1 LTITLNKAG
10 RAAIVQ
16 SVVHEKVKMM
26 LNKIVV
32 FCSGH
37 AIRPFLFLL
46 LIALTVG
53 AQIQFD
59 RPKTAKPLPNP
70 SIIGAQRDEVI
81 TAVKQML
88 ETREIPLDKE
98 DCSATTGECT
108 LITKSVIFIKG
119 IPTISQLQHYA
130 DVPRR
135 DVRNWSKGRYVLRF
149 QITPASTKT
158 AQVGVYARFEGLTDS
173 VTGTEWVQLASKG
186 ELEDTLLRCIQ
197 ERVQGGDCK
206 EENR

>member
-1 LTITLNKAG
+1 
-10 RAAIVQ
+10 
-16 SVVHEKVKMM
+16 MM
-26 LNKIVV
+26 LDKIFVV
-32 FCSGH
+32 CSGQ

-46 LIALTVG
+46 LIAMTVG
-53 AQIQFD
+53 GQIQFD

-70 SIIGAQRDEVI
+70 SIIGATRDEVM

-149 QITPASTKT
+149 QITPASPKT

-173 VTGTEWVQLASKG
+173 LSGTEWVQLTSKG